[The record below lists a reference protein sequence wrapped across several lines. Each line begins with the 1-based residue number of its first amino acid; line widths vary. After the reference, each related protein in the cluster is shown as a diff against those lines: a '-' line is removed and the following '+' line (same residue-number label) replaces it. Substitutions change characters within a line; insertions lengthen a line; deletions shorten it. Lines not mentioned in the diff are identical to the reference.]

1 MTANNPPPFLQVRVL
16 GCSGAIAQGCRTT
29 SFLLDSRILVDAGT
43 GVGDLTLDEMQVIDH
58 VFLTHSHLDHIA
70 ALPLM
75 LDAISSRRTCPL
87 QIHALPETLHALR
100 QHIFNNTIWPDFTCI
115 PTPES
120 PFLRMQPL
128 AVGDVLAVAGATV
141 EVLPARHS
149 VPAVGYAA
157 RGATG
162 WWVYSGDTE
171 GENPDFWN
179 RVNTLHA
186 TEGGV
191 AALFIETAFSNREQE
206 LARKSLHL
214 SPATL
219 ARELSAIAP
228 NAHPFPIYITH
239 AKPQESGLIMREVQ
253 TLELGTF
260 ELIDLQTVKTLQV

>member
-1 MTANNPPPFLQVRVL
+1 MRVL

-29 SFLLDSRILVDAGT
+29 SFLLGEHILVDAGT
-43 GVGDLTLDEMQVIDH
+43 GVGDLTLDEMQAIDH
-58 VFLTHSHLDHIA
+58 VFLSHSHLDHIA

-75 LDAISSRRTCPL
+75 LDAVSSRRASPVKV
-87 QIHALPETLHALR
+87 HALPETLTALQ
-100 QHIFNNTIWPDFTCI
+100 QHVFNNTIWPDFTRI
-115 PTPES
+115 PNPET

-128 AVGDVLAVAGATV
+128 AMGDVLTVAGTAL

-157 RGATG
+157 RGASG

-171 GENPDFWN
+171 GQTPGFWD
-179 RVNTLHA
+179 RVNKLHEF
-186 TEGGV
+186 EGGV

-219 ARELSAIAP
+219 ARELTALQP
-228 NAHPFPIYITH
+228 QAHNIPIYITH
-239 AKPQESGLIMREVQ
+239 AKPQESGLIMHEVQALEREV
-253 TLELGTF
+253 F
-260 ELIDLQTVKTLQV
+260 ELIDLQKVQSLEV